1 MTRDNSIWR
10 VPLMRDGVGKVG
22 RFSWFFATSGPDG
35 LTVDQKKGGSLSR
48 MIPSATFSYWRQ
60 TAKRS
65 ACIQSCAGGSC
76 TNVILDAALGT
87 LLITESST
95 GSVLM
100 ADLAHLHRNSPAGVA
115 RWCGILLRAGPPHQD
130 AGMSLVDN
138 WLASC
143 RENVIGD
150 EWMAFVCGDLKP
162 EPVNRTAWKRKRR
175 IRKAGS
181 GSARNGPPPTCRY
194 WSGGSRYRFP
204 QMQND

>member
-1 MTRDNSIWR
+1 
-10 VPLMRDGVGKVG
+10 
-22 RFSWFFATSGPDG
+22 
-35 LTVDQKKGGSLSR
+35 
-48 MIPSATFSYWRQ
+48 
-60 TAKRS
+60 
-65 ACIQSCAGGSC
+65 
-76 TNVILDAALGT
+76 
-87 LLITESST
+87 
-95 GSVLM
+95 M

-115 RWCGILLRAGPPHQD
+115 RWCGTLRAGPPHQD

-181 GSARNGPPPTCRY
+181 GSAETGRRRPAAIGRAGRGIASHKCRMID
-194 WSGGSRYRFP
+194 R
-204 QMQND
+204 